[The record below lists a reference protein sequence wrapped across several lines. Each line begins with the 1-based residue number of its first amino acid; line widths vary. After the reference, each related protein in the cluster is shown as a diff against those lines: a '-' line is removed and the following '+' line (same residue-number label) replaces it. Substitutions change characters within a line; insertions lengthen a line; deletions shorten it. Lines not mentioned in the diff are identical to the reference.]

1 MIFSSILIVCA
12 HLVPETAWIRRIMH
26 AHVSHI
32 FPSEWLESQT
42 LAPLLHDIVDFPQT
56 PSYFRRPLH
65 GFIGGGTCRKQ
76 ALMQASSMRY
86 IMRMFQCD
94 AYYRENS
101 FVTSFENVSIPEE
114 GLAVDIGCGTGD
126 STIALSNV
134 VNLQTIGFD
143 LSRPMVRLARERTGL
158 LHRTADAAHL
168 PLDDASVAVITA
180 FALFHEMPRAY
191 ARLVLQEA
199 GRVVQPNGII
209 AVWDQNPD
217 AFVNFQETSVPIEP
231 FLQSYLSLNVTREI
245 ERAGFRITR
254 VTDDRFMRVWI
265 GEKKESP

>member
-1 MIFSSILIVCA
+1 MISGVFLFVCA

-26 AHVSHI
+26 AHVRHI

-56 PSYFRRPLH
+56 PSYFSRPLH
-65 GFIGGGTCRKQ
+65 GFIGGGACRKQ

-101 FVTSFENVSIPEE
+101 FATTFENVSIPEE

-126 STIALSNV
+126 STIALSNAV
-134 VNLQTIGFD
+134 DLQTIGFD

-158 LHRTADAAHL
+158 LHRW
-168 PLDDASVAVITA
+168 
-180 FALFHEMPRAY
+180 R
-191 ARLVLQEA
+191 
-199 GRVVQPNGII
+199 
-209 AVWDQNPD
+209 
-217 AFVNFQETSVPIEP
+217 
-231 FLQSYLSLNVTREI
+231 
-245 ERAGFRITR
+245 
-254 VTDDRFMRVWI
+254 
-265 GEKKESP
+265 